1 MGIKPSKCK
10 SIFYNLQLP
19 NYLNIKIFLLLTP
32 EFLKFTYP
40 TKQNFYFQKI
50 SLSPLFL
57 PHFSLFLAPRSLTL
71 PRSCSLLLLLSLP
84 HALPHALGNTG
95 NQSVTQSISPSP
107 LSPEGNFFTTHTA
120 KTKRYFSIATLITLS
135 IP

>member
-57 PHFSLFLAPRSLTL
+57 PHFFLTPRSHTL
-71 PRSCSLLLLLSLP
+71 S
-84 HALPHALGNTG
+84 LGNTG
-95 NQSVTQSISPSP
+95 NQLVTQHISPSP
-107 LSPEGNFFTTHTA
+107 LSPEGNFFTTQTT
-120 KTKRYFSIATLITLS
+120 KTER
-135 IP
+135 

>member
-40 TKQNFYFQKI
+40 TKQNFIFKKFP
-50 SLSPLFL
+50 SLLSFFLSSRSSSPR
-57 PHFSLFLAPRSLTL
+57 PSLLVPLSSPSLRFAPSLTL
-71 PRSCSLLLLLSLP
+71 
-84 HALPHALGNTG
+84 
-95 NQSVTQSISPSP
+95 SVTRVT
-107 LSPEGNFFTTHTA
+107 N
-120 KTKRYFSIATLITLS
+120 
-135 IP
+135 

>member
-50 SLSPLFL
+50 SLSP
-57 PHFSLFLAPRSLTL
+57 HSSLFFLTPRSRLLAP
-71 PRSCSLLLLLSLP
+71 SLP
-84 HALPHALGNTG
+84 PSLPHALGNTG
-95 NQSVTQSISPSP
+95 NQLVTQNISPSP
-107 LSPEGNFFTTHTA
+107 YGVVGSLFTPHTA